1 MFEKFNKH
9 VFHRTMQNVK
19 NHIGN
24 GYNAIKH
31 IAHHFDHGVRVAK
44 QIYAVVEPVIRQVAG
59 NNNLHHHAMK
69 AIAGYENIRN
79 KVAEADHH
87 VVNMGHKLKGLV

>member
-19 NHIGN
+19 SHIGH
-24 GYNAIKH
+24 GYNAIKN
-31 IAHHFDHGVRVAK
+31 IAHNFDHGVRVAK

-69 AIAGYENIRN
+69 GIAGYENIRN